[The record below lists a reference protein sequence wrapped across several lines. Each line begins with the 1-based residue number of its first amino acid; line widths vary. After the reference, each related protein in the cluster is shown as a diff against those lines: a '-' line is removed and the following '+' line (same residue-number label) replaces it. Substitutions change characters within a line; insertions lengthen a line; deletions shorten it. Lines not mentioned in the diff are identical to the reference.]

1 MKRIILFVATNVA
14 VLLVLSIVLKLFG
27 LDQAMAGQGIAY
39 GQLLAYSLV
48 VGFTGAI
55 ISLLMSKTIAKWST
69 GAQVIES
76 PRNEAEAWLVDTV
89 RKLATAAGVA
99 MPEVAIY
106 DGAPNAFA
114 TGAFKNSA
122 LVAVSTGLLQ
132 SMNKEEVEAVL
143 GHELSH
149 VANGDMVTLTLIQGV
164 VNTFVVFLSRIV
176 GSIVD
181 RTIFRTE
188 RGTGPG
194 YFITVI
200 VCQIVFGI
208 LASMIV
214 AWFSRYREFRAD
226 AGSARLLG
234 PQPMVNA
241 LRRLGGL
248 ESGALPQAMQAFGIA
263 GGGGGMMSLFA
274 SHPPIEERI
283 AALQS
288 GAAR

>member
-76 PRNEAEAWLVDTV
+76 PRNEAEAWLVETV